1 MEEFQDISSFIIYF
15 SVCSFMGWVLE
26 SIIFR
31 LYQDAPFKN
40 AGFLYGPFVPVYGFG
55 GVLIYASSFYLQG
68 FAFPVVIVFC
78 SIGLTALEYLTSLIM
93 ENVFSIKLW
102 DYSKYR
108 FNIKGRIC
116 LKLSIIWAILAAFQ
130 IRWFQP
136 ALINIITGFPGK
148 FRSSFS
154 AVLFLYFLSDLA
166 LSSRLYLRYS
176 GSIRRLLT
184 SEKHADLPGI
194 FRMNLSI
201 KDLKLLIRPMR
212 QFPDLSIPV
221 KRRWHRLSSL
231 VMKKTGQWAVEFIN
245 LPGEKENLHKRWQTD
260 EDFLKI
266 AKAITDHPDYQR
278 LKLVENNGRSVFDHN
293 TASAYLAYRIAKEL
307 QMNEK
312 AIVRGALL
320 RNFEYFILQEELP
333 DGSTLHEREY
343 PDKSVKNAELLFG
356 PISALEKDIII
367 KHRWP
372 HTLIPPHYPEAIIV
386 MIVDK
391 IVSLR
396 E

>member
-1 MEEFQDISSFIIYF
+1 MEEIRDLSFLIIYF
-15 SVCSFMGWVLE
+15 SICSFMGWVLE

-55 GVLIYASSFYLQG
+55 GVLICISSFYLQG
-68 FAFPVVIVFC
+68 FAFPVIILFC
-78 SIGLTALEYLTSLIM
+78 SIVLTALEYLTSVIM

-116 LKLSIIWAILAAFQ
+116 LKLSIIWAILSAFQ

-136 ALINIITGFPGK
+136 ALINFIESFPDVLQ
-148 FRSSFS
+148 SSLS
-154 AVLFLYFLSDLA
+154 AVLFIYFLSDLV

-176 GSIRRLLT
+176 SSIRRLLA
-184 SEKHADLPGI
+184 SEKHDDLSGI
-194 FRMNLSI
+194 FRMNLSM

-231 VMKKTGQWAVEFIN
+231 VIRKTGQWAKEFIN

-266 AKAITDHPDYQR
+266 SASIIEHPDYQK
-278 LKLVENNGRSVFDHN
+278 LKFIGNNGSSVFDHN
-293 TASAYLAYRIAKEL
+293 TASAYLAYRIARKL
-307 QMNEK
+307 KMNEK
-312 AIVRGALL
+312 ATVRGALL
-320 RNFEYFILQEELP
+320 RNFEYYMMKLNKADEDSLRKGEN
-333 DGSTLHEREY
+333 R
-343 PDKSVKNAELLFG
+343 DKSHKDPGFIFG
-356 PISALEKDIII
+356 PISNLEKDIIA

-391 IVSLR
+391 IISIR